1 MNGVSYNWHLGLRQ
15 SISDAGANPSAI
27 ASAVSDYLTAHPVT
41 IDSLAAT
48 KVTTDSTHRFTT
60 DTLANKLIG
69 IEAGAASLTTVK
81 ADTQVAGAIT
91 HSTSSHAPIDAQKNS
106 DITKAEIE
114 AKLTGEI
121 SSHSHA
127 GGSGLTLPQ
136 TLAKNFVGC

>member
-91 HSTSSHAPIDAQKNS
+91 HSTSSHTPIDAQKNS

>member
-1 MNGVSYNWHLGLRQ
+1 MNLTIIEALRTN
-15 SISDAGANPSAI
+15 STNPSAI

-60 DTLANKLIG
+60 DTMASKLAG

-127 GGSGLTLPQ
+127 GGSGLTQAEVL
-136 TLAKNFVGC
+136 TRNFLSC